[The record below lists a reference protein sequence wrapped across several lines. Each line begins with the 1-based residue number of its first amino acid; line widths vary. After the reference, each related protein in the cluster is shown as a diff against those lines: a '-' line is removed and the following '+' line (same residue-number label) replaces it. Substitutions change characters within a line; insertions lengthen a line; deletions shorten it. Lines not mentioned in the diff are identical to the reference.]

1 MKASKRKVE
10 FIKITTRLYILPGNE
25 FLCETACT
33 SAYITRKKEKKKKKE
48 LKSGKKEEKCRKQTE
63 EAIIQLKTKN

>member
-1 MKASKRKVE
+1 MRNSVYECIYYTEKGK
-10 FIKITTRLYILPGNE
+10 
-25 FLCETACT
+25 
-33 SAYITRKKEKKKKKE
+33 KKKKKE

>member
-33 SAYITRKKEKKKKKE
+33 SAYITRKKEKKKKE
-48 LKSGKKEEKCRKQTE
+48 LKREKCRKQTE